1 MKRCRIS
8 FAAALLAL
16 TLLLMSCASGDSVA
30 AEEETFSGM
39 DTVRLTE
46 AANLMETL
54 QQVETAFRDDSIET
68 LFDAESDLL
77 RAERSENG
85 VRVFAHWG
93 EAAWTAYFALY
104 AESGQML
111 GAAVAPDGVTEWE
124 TEIVCEANQASVVK
138 MFRLDAEARPVFPA
152 ISAPVESVESEI
164 ALTLTVNG
172 QALTVEWEDNAS
184 VVALQELVKQNPV
197 TIQMSPYGGFEQVGA
212 LGASIPRDDTQMT
225 TDAGDIVLYQGNQ
238 IVMFYG
244 SNSWAYT
251 RMGHIENMSR
261 KELRNLLGGDGVT
274 AVFSTPSGNNKG
286 IL

>member
-85 VRVFAHWG
+85 VRVSAHWG

-261 KELRNLLGGDGVT
+261 EELRNLLGGDGVT

>member
-1 MKRCRIS
+1 MKRSQIP

-16 TLLLMSCASGDSVA
+16 TLLLMSCASGGSA
-30 AEEETFSGM
+30 ATEEKTFSGM

-54 QQVETAFRDDSIET
+54 QQVETAFQDNSATT
-68 LFDAESDLL
+68 LFSAESALL

-85 VRVFAHWG
+85 VRVSAHWG

-261 KELRNLLGGDGVT
+261 EELRNLLGGDGVT

>member
-1 MKRCRIS
+1 MKRSQIP
-8 FAAALLAL
+8 FAAALLTLA
-16 TLLLMSCASGDSVA
+16 LLLMSCASGGSA
-30 AEEETFSGM
+30 ATEEKTFSETGA
-39 DTVRLTE
+39 VRLTE
-46 AANLMETL
+46 TANLMETL

-261 KELRNLLGGDGVT
+261 EELRNLLGGDGVT